1 MFSRWIIDDSGS
13 VIDDKIVASLADDSG
28 GVIYE
33 CNIIILQARD
43 YFLAHY
49 NQQLK
54 EYKSQFS

>member
-1 MFSRWIIDDSGS
+1 MLQ
-13 VIDDKIVASLADDSG
+13 IVASLADDSG

-54 EYKSQFS
+54 ECKSQFS